1 MPKLGFSEALDQ
13 VVAADPKFDREAYL
27 FLRDALDF
35 TIKSRKKQRSE
46 ISRHVSGQELLEGVR
61 LYALQEFGPMVPT
74 VFETWNIQKCGD
86 VGEMVFNLI
95 KGGIFDKTENDSI
108 DDFADVYDFH
118 DAFVKPYLP
127 EKPYVDFRTQ
137 AQETAE
143 EPSSPSSPKPAR
155 RTTKGTTK
163 STKAKSPAKG
173 TKSAAAKA
181 KKAETPTPSDG

>member
-13 VVAADPKFDREAYL
+13 VVATDPKFDREAYL

-35 TIKSRKKQRSE
+35 TIKSRKKQKSDL
-46 ISRHVSGQELLEGVR
+46 SRHVSGQELLEGVR

-95 KGGIFDKTENDSI
+95 KGGIFDKTENDSL

-127 EKPYVDFRTQ
+127 EKPYIDFRPRV
-137 AQETAE
+137 ALAPAPREETPEAVA
-143 EPSSPSSPKPAR
+143 PKRA
-155 RTTKGTTK
+155 
-163 STKAKSPAKG
+163 AKMTAKLPAKPLKPKALKK
-173 TKSAAAKA
+173 TTAKA
-181 KKAETPTPSDG
+181 KKTKAPSEG